1 MKMTNNPTKSPIHA
15 LEGKH
20 LPTEFGN
27 LSNPPQKLFYKGHLN
42 LLKNT
47 HKIAIVGTR
56 KPNPYTRTFVATL
69 ANKISSSGGVVV
81 SGGALGV
88 DILAHTNAF
97 PNTIMLS
104 PSSLEILYPKS
115 NAGMITRMME
125 HALVLSEYERNYMPH
140 KYSFLDRN
148 RLVIALAQAVIIP
161 QADLYSGSMQS
172 AKIALELGKSIYVL
186 PHRIGESEGT
196 NTLLKQNQARAIYN
210 IDEFI
215 RSFFDNPKQKSI
227 DHTKQEIDEILKFCA
242 LAPSFEEALEKF
254 GSIIYEYELEGK
266 IIREAGIIRPI
277 F

>member
-1 MKMTNNPTKSPIHA
+1 MKMTNSPTDSQIHS
-15 LEGKH
+15 LEDKH
-20 LPTEFGN
+20 LPTEFKN

-42 LLKNT
+42 LLNNT

-56 KPNPYTRTFVATL
+56 KPNPYTKTFVATL
-69 ANKISSSGGVVV
+69 ASKISYSGGVVV

-97 PNTIMLS
+97 PHTIMFS

-115 NAGMITRMME
+115 NAGMITKMME
-125 HALVLSEYERNYMPH
+125 HALVLSEYEKDYMPH

-148 RLVIALAQAVIIP
+148 RLVIALSQVVIIP

-172 AKIALELGKSIYVL
+172 AKIALELGKPIYVL
-186 PHRIGESEGT
+186 PHRMGESEGT
-196 NTLLKQNQARAIYN
+196 NTLLKQNQAHAIYN

-215 RSFFDNPKQKSI
+215 KSLFGNPEQ
-227 DHTKQEIDEILKFCA
+227 QESDEILKFCA

-254 GSIIYEYELEGK
+254 GGIIYEYELEGK
-266 IIREAGIIRPI
+266 IIREAGIIRPR